1 MLAYKVTPQEFQQI
15 VTTSDVIYNTPT
27 FCELNKKKVDY
38 IDYLVIK
45 KDESPRFAVI
55 FGVKDSQAL
64 CPFSAP
70 FGTLLP
76 LKKSP
81 SIENYDDALS
91 AIDTYASDMGFK
103 KIFFRIPPIFYRVNA
118 LTALVNSLFRH
129 GYEMCDIDVNYAFNL
144 HDAHENYDSIMHYNA
159 KKNLRIALKAN
170 LELQICDKEEDIISA
185 YNIIARNRAYKG
197 YPLRM
202 TQDQVLE
209 TLSIVVHD
217 VFIVQHEGQGVASAI
232 VYHVNDKIAQVI
244 YWGDIPGVTH
254 LKSINYLA
262 YQLIQYYSEK
272 GFQYL
277 DIGPSTE
284 DSIPNYGLCDFK
296 ESIGCERSLKFSMQK
311 IIWE

>member
-1 MLAYKVTPQEFQQI
+1 MFVDKVTPQEFQQI
-15 VTTSDVIYNTPT
+15 VTSSDVIYNTVT
-27 FCELNKKKVDY
+27 FCELNKEKVDY

-55 FGVKDSQAL
+55 FGVKDSQAS

-76 LKKSP
+76 LKKSS
-81 SIENYDDALS
+81 SIENYDNALS
-91 AIDTYASDMGFK
+91 AIDNYASDKGLTS
-103 KIFFRIPPIFYRVNA
+103 IFFRIPPIFYEVNA

-129 GYEMCDIDVNYAFNL
+129 EYEVHDIDINYAFNL
-144 HDAHENYDSIMHYNA
+144 HDAYKNYDGMMHYNA
-159 KKNLRIALKAN
+159 KKNLRIALKSN
-170 LELQICDKEEDIISA
+170 LELHICKEREDLIAAYEIIVQ
-185 YNIIARNRAYKG
+185 NRAYKG

-202 TQDQVLE
+202 TQDQVLQ
-209 TLSIVVHD
+209 TLSIVEHD
-217 VFIVQHEGQGVASAI
+217 VFIVHHEGQGIASAI
-232 VYHVNDKIAQVI
+232 VYHVNEKIAQVI

-262 YQLIQYYSEK
+262 YQLIQYYGAK

-284 DSIPNYGLCDFK
+284 NSIPNYGLCDFK
-296 ESIGCERSLKFSMQK
+296 ESIGCERSLKFSLQK
-311 IIWE
+311 IISE

>member
-15 VTTSDVIYNTPT
+15 VTSSDVIYNTTT

-38 IDYLVIK
+38 IDYLIVK

-55 FGVKDSQAL
+55 FGVKDSQAS

-76 LKKSP
+76 LKKS
-81 SIENYDDALS
+81 SSVENYDDALS
-91 AIDTYASDMGFK
+91 AIDIYASDMGLK
-103 KIFFRIPPIFYRVNA
+103 KIFFRIPPIFYEVNA
-118 LTALVNSLFRH
+118 LTALVSSLFRH
-129 GYEMCDIDVNYAFNL
+129 GYEVHDVDVNYAFNL
-144 HDAHENYDSIMHYNA
+144 YDVYENYDSIIHYNA
-159 KKNLRIALKAN
+159 KKNLRIALKSN
-170 LELQICDKEEDIISA
+170 LELQICNNEEDIISA
-185 YNIIARNRAYKG
+185 YNIIAQNRSCKG

-209 TLSIVVHD
+209 TLSVVAHD
-217 VFIVQHEGQGVASAI
+217 VFIVQHEGQGIASAI

-262 YQLIQYYSEK
+262 YQLIQYYGAK
-272 GFQYL
+272 GCQYL

-284 DSIPNYGLCDFK
+284 NSIPNYGLCDFK
-296 ESIGCERSLKFSMQK
+296 ESIGCERSLKFAMEK
-311 IIWE
+311 CI